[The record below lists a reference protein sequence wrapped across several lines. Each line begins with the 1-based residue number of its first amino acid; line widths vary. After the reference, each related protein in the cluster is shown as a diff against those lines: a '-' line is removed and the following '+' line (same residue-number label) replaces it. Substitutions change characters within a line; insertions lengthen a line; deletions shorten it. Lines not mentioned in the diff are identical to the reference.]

1 MSSLPRHI
9 LLFSLTNHEVD
20 YITQNENNIVPI
32 EVKSGTQGKMQ
43 SLHLFLKEKNID
55 TGIHISSENFC
66 SYDKINVY
74 PLYAVNNLS
83 CSNHNHQQQE

>member
-1 MSSLPRHI
+1 MQSIICFIGIGKSV
-9 LLFSLTNHEVD
+9 EVM
-20 YITQNENNIVPI
+20 NGNKIVPL

-55 TGIHISSENFC
+55 SGIRISSENFC

-74 PLYAVNNLS
+74 PLYAVNNLF
-83 CSNHNHQQQE
+83 

>member
-1 MSSLPRHI
+1 
-9 LLFSLTNHEVD
+9 
-20 YITQNENNIVPI
+20 
-32 EVKSGTQGKMQ
+32 MQ

-55 TGIHISSENFC
+55 TGVRISSENFC

-83 CSNHNHQQQE
+83 CSNHNHHQDNETSIFEQFEDT